1 MHAAEEYNLS
11 SVNQDE
17 EGKEAALES
26 LSRTM
31 AEIQETVS
39 DKHVLD
45 YFNNMYP
52 AVQDA
57 VKQWKFKTTILPQ
70 FDLSLL
76 EGKSQEDI
84 FSMLTSSETHKEK
97 EVFNSI
103 LEKAR
108 EYQLYVAD
116 SSTEV
121 QKLLDLLVQ
130 WGILQGEISN
140 SGSASFTIGD
150 YGDNIDSIQSSL
162 STLRSALD
170 SFNLGSMTEESVLDL
185 MQQFPELAPYID
197 LTAQGFGRLS
207 EGLNMLIAQQP
218 ASLLESLQALKA
230 SLHTEEERAEVDLL
244 IDSLQRL
251 SSNKRSA

>member
-1 MHAAEEYNLS
+1 MHAAEEYSLS

-84 FSMLTSSETHKEK
+84 FSMLT
-97 EVFNSI
+97 
-103 LEKAR
+103 
-108 EYQLYVAD
+108 
-116 SSTEV
+116 
-121 QKLLDLLVQ
+121 
-130 WGILQGEISN
+130 
-140 SGSASFTIGD
+140 
-150 YGDNIDSIQSSL
+150 
-162 STLRSALD
+162 
-170 SFNLGSMTEESVLDL
+170 NLPSV
-185 MQQFPELAPYID
+185 
-197 LTAQGFGRLS
+197 
-207 EGLNMLIAQQP
+207 
-218 ASLLESLQALKA
+218 
-230 SLHTEEERAEVDLL
+230 
-244 IDSLQRL
+244 
-251 SSNKRSA
+251 